1 MKVSFVR
8 YTAKDKGIPEAHQ
21 NVERINWIAAAGKTG
36 RSIDEIVNHPKH
48 YDGTLAKIAEH
59 LNYDLERKFIKVA
72 VQDD

>member
-8 YTAKDKGIPEAHQ
+8 YTAKDKGIPEAPH
-21 NVERINWIAAAGKTG
+21 NVERVNWIAAAGKTG
-36 RSIDEIVNHPKH
+36 RSLDEIVNHPKH

>member
-8 YTAKDKGIPEAHQ
+8 YTAKDKGIPEAPQ
-21 NVERINWIAAAGKTG
+21 NVERVNWIAAAGKTG

-48 YDGTLAKIAEH
+48 YDGTPAKIAEH
-59 LNYDLERKFIKVA
+59 LNYDLQRKFIKVA